1 VFWKITQ
8 SVVNSRLKRYVVPT
22 EQQQDN
28 ESEKYGTYR
37 IEKYFLIDFF
47 HRLWQR
53 VTTAIKQNDQI
64 SATEEKTIV
73 EDEQRKQ
80 IKERKATGTEW
91 HPRLFNIDPNTKE
104 WIYTYTE

>member
-37 IEKYFLIDFF
+37 IEKMFF
-47 HRLWQR
+47 NL
-53 VTTAIKQNDQI
+53 
-64 SATEEKTIV
+64 
-73 EDEQRKQ
+73 
-80 IKERKATGTEW
+80 
-91 HPRLFNIDPNTKE
+91 LFS
-104 WIYTYTE
+104 